1 MSYISNTYNNV
12 TRMTGLSGL
21 DVEGLVSQLMQ
32 LEKTKVSSV
41 SQSRQTLLWKQEQ
54 YREITSALQSLNT
67 EFFNSLKPA
76 SDMRNSSIYNAFA
89 LKYDGLDTN
98 PYFTASAGSGAK
110 AGSYTISNIV
120 TAATAKIN
128 GSAAAGSLLG
138 SALTTEGISAISS
151 AKGNNVISVE
161 FNGTIKEIT
170 LSDGLTNISQLASDL
185 QGKLNAAF
193 GSGKITVGTETNS
206 LTFATSNTNTL
217 KFSSVMNKG
226 SSAIFGSDLSA
237 GFTATGQNNKFKMTL
252 GNETKEFTLQAGT
265 TYANADAVASAIQSM
280 VDDSENGFGPGK
292 VKVRVENN
300 RIVMESVD
308 TATKVSVS
316 AIENGG
322 LAAIGM
328 YDVNRSN
335 KINLDAKLYDIRNSF
350 TVPLAVNG
358 SENDISFT
366 INDKTFSF
374 SSRTTSMS
382 QIMAAVNADTDA
394 GVRMSYDTLN
404 NKFIVESRKMGVTAT
419 ISSSDSAGGLLGS
432 LSLAASNVTGRDA
445 SITYND
451 GVNGDQTIVRSSNS
465 FSVNGITFN
474 LKKDNAGS
482 VELSASSDPTKAV
495 ELIKSFVNKYNEV
508 LDKINSKLTEKREY
522 SYSPLTD
529 DQKDAMTEDEVKKW
543 EEKAKAGLLGNDNL
557 LRSIATGLRNSVM
570 ESVTGTGLT
579 LASIG
584 IKSNSW
590 VDRGKLY
597 IDEEKLK
604 NALSENPDEVF
615 SLFTKQS
622 DVLYST
628 AAANASSR
636 NERFQESGLIYRIS
650 DVIQDNIRTSTI
662 DGRRGALLEKAGMT
676 GDRSLYNN
684 MLYDQISDYDDRI
697 AKMNDEL
704 IMKENSYYYQF
715 SQLETLI
722 NNMNT
727 QSTWLS
733 QQFAR

>member
-1 MSYISNTYNNV
+1 MSYISNTYNSV

-21 DVEGLVSQLMQ
+21 DVDGLVSQLMQ
-32 LEKTKVSSV
+32 IEKTKVDSV
-41 SQSRQTLLWKQEQ
+41 SKSRQTLLWKQEH
-54 YREITSALQSLNT
+54 YREITSALQSLNN
-67 EFFNSLKPA
+67 EYFNALKPA
-76 SDMRNSSIYNAFA
+76 SDMRNSTIYNAFA
-89 LKYDGLDTN
+89 IKYDGLDSN

-120 TAATAKIN
+120 TATTAKIY
-128 GSAAAGSLLG
+128 GSAAAGSLEG
-138 SALTTEGISAISS
+138 SALTADGISTISS
-151 AKGNNVISVE
+151 ANGNNMISVE
-161 FNGTIKEIT
+161 FNGTTKEIT
-170 LSDGLTNISQLASDL
+170 LSDGLTNITQLAEDL
-185 QGKLNAAF
+185 QDKLDAAF
-193 GSGKITVGTETNS
+193 GSGKITVGIDTGA

-217 KFSSVMNKG
+217 KFSTVMDTG
-226 SSAIFGSDLSA
+226 ASAIFGTDLSA
-237 GFTATGQNNKFKMTL
+237 GFTATGQNNSFKVTL
-252 GNETKEFTLQAGT
+252 GTETKEFSLQAGA
-265 TYANADAVASAIQSM
+265 TYADANAVVSAIQNM
-280 VDDSENGFGPGK
+280 VDNSESGFGPGK
-292 VKVRVENN
+292 VRVRAENN
-300 RIVMESVD
+300 RIVMESID
-308 TATKVSVS
+308 TSTSVSVS
-316 AIENGG
+316 AAENGG

-328 YDVNRSN
+328 YNVNRSN

-350 TVPLAVNG
+350 KVPLSVNG
-358 SENDISFT
+358 SENDIRFT
-366 INDKTFSF
+366 INGKPFSF
-374 SSRTTSMS
+374 SSKTTSMN

-394 GVRMSYDTLN
+394 GVRMSYDSLN
-404 NKFIVESRKMGVTAT
+404 NKFIVETRKMGVTAA
-419 ISSSDSAGGLLGS
+419 ISSSDTAGGLLGS
-432 LSLAASNVTGRDA
+432 LSLTASNVTGRDA
-445 SITYND
+445 SMTYND

-474 LKKDNAGS
+474 LKKDNNAGS
-482 VELSASSDPTKAV
+482 VELSASSDPTKAI
-495 ELIKSFVNKYNEV
+495 ELIKGFVNKYNEV
-508 LDKINSKLTEKREY
+508 LEKINSKLSEKREY

-529 DQKDAMTEDEVKKW
+529 DQKDAMTEDEIKAW
-543 EEKAKAGLLGNDNL
+543 EEKAKSGLLGNDNL

-570 ESVTGTGLT
+570 ESVTGSGLT

-597 IDEEKLK
+597 VDDEKLK

-628 AAANASSR
+628 AAANSSSKK
-636 NERFQESGLIYRIS
+636 ERFEESGLIYRIS

-676 GDRSLYNN
+676 GDRSLYSNT
-684 MLYDQISDYDDRI
+684 LYDQISDYDDRL

-704 IMKENSYYYQF
+704 VIKENNYYTQF

-727 QSTWLS
+727 QSSWLS
-733 QQFAR
+733 QQFR